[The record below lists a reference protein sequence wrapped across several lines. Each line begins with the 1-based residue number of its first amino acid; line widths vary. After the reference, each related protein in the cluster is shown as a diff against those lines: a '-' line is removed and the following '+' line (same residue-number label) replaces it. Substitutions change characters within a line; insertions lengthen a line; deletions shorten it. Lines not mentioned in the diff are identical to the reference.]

1 MSVFPPINPIL
12 QQSTR
17 HRKTGYRLGGEP
29 RNRGY
34 LTTSIEPF
42 KALPPPTPQPALQA
56 NSALPAEMAAEGC
69 APQEHQVHCQIRQ
82 LAGGNAVNLS
92 TLRGFGATFDAWLH
106 KTPVNHTGGCPTV
119 PPDGTSLRV
128 HVHAEDMEFGY
139 ELVQLAPYAYAA
151 CRHGVL
157 VLRSICAGMRPFY
170 YFAGSDALDAAMVV
184 PCIRSTMG
192 PNVTVQA
199 QHARPTGR
207 FWERQPPYRAAYRS
221 ASPKHGTAFVMTK
234 QGIIGMPLWAP
245 SGVHNAWSLPGLVR
259 LLAELSAHAN
269 QVYYFRAGSALP
281 ATQTGDDG
289 PSRYNDTAEIR
300 ARLPG
305 VVLLQDMIEH
315 EPASTYAERLNV
327 AQLVRAASADVVV
340 ATQGGSAVL
349 ASLVAHRL
357 VILCRVGQE
366 CRGEPREAVTRRH
379 GQGRRS
385 PDVTW
390 WRRLNNATIVTSG
403 NEVKLTATAVQM
415 LLDS

>member
-1 MSVFPPINPIL
+1 
-12 QQSTR
+12 
-17 HRKTGYRLGGEP
+17 
-29 RNRGY
+29 
-34 LTTSIEPF
+34 
-42 KALPPPTPQPALQA
+42 
-56 NSALPAEMAAEGC
+56 MAAEGC

-92 TLRGFGATFDAWLH
+92 TLRGFGATFDAWLR

-157 VLRSICAGMRPFY
+157 VLRSICDGMRPFY

>member
-1 MSVFPPINPIL
+1 
-12 QQSTR
+12 
-17 HRKTGYRLGGEP
+17 
-29 RNRGY
+29 
-34 LTTSIEPF
+34 
-42 KALPPPTPQPALQA
+42 
-56 NSALPAEMAAEGC
+56 MAAEGC

-92 TLRGFGATFDAWLH
+92 TLRGFGATFDAWLR

-245 SGVHNAWSLPGLVR
+245 SGVRNAWSLPGLVG
-259 LLAELSAHAN
+259 LLAELSVHAN

-315 EPASTYAERLNV
+315 EPASTYAERLNL

-366 CRGEPREAVTRRH
+366 CEG
-379 GQGRRS
+379 RS

-390 WRRLNNATIVTSG
+390 WRRLNNATIVTG
-403 NEVKLTATAVQM
+403 GDEVKLTATAVQM